1 MKKLRESIT
10 HYTLSTPRKRT
21 KHLWAQYSSVARRS
35 PIRNRLS
42 LTTTQINNVLIL
54 KVNYWT
60 RMQRRKRQADT
71 DSFKIKNS
79 GGKKTGTRHGWE
91 MVGERRGK
99 GENWER
105 LLTSRTWTLSKVLFE
120 CKILVRKRAAPTV
133 DIGKLHWKKRG
144 QILHNFYFAKNH
156 IQREEVLVSSS
167 FSDLCSPIATQSGG
181 QRHWTAKSAKWL
193 KWTKNELNGMKH
205 ELNGMKHDMVWY
217 DLIDQFRIRTLPNRL
232 TTSAHLTRSTWFTS
246 TFFAKWLS
254 QTIAARFGNSRA
266 ICENCRSLETRHDMS
281 TKLSERT
288 WTRRNLREENCTI
301 EDASGERRGW

>member
-91 MVGERRGK
+91 MVGETDEG
-99 GENWER
+99 
-105 LLTSRTWTLSKVLFE
+105 
-120 CKILVRKRAAPTV
+120 
-133 DIGKLHWKKRG
+133 GKLGTTSDIEDLNSLK
-144 QILHNFYFAKNH
+144 
-156 IQREEVLVSSS
+156 SS
-167 FSDLCSPIATQSGG
+167 FWNVNILSENVRRLRLI
-181 QRHWTAKSAKWL
+181 SANF
-193 KWTKNELNGMKH
+193 TGKNVVK
-205 ELNGMKHDMVWY
+205 
-217 DLIDQFRIRTLPNRL
+217 FC
-232 TTSAHLTRSTWFTS
+232 TTSTLQKF
-246 TFFAKWLS
+246 
-254 QTIAARFGNSRA
+254 ISR
-266 ICENCRSLETRHDMS
+266 
-281 TKLSERT
+281 
-288 WTRRNLREENCTI
+288 
-301 EDASGERRGW
+301 ERRF

>member
-91 MVGERRGK
+91 MVGERRMK
-99 GENWER
+99 GGNWER

-120 CKILVRKRAAPTV
+120 MWTFCQKTCGAYGWYRQTSLEKTWSNSAQLLLCKNSYPE
-133 DIGKLHWKKRG
+133 RG
-144 QILHNFYFAKNH
+144 G
-156 IQREEVLVSSS
+156 SS
-167 FSDLCSPIATQSGG
+167 FLFVFRPLFTDINTKRKATSLNCEVCFWEKPTLNWL
-181 QRHWTAKSAKWL
+181 RTTLLSSVNKSRCPFP
-193 KWTKNELNGMKH
+193 
-205 ELNGMKHDMVWY
+205 Y
-217 DLIDQFRIRTLPNRL
+217 Q
-232 TTSAHLTRSTWFTS
+232 
-246 TFFAKWLS
+246 
-254 QTIAARFGNSRA
+254 
-266 ICENCRSLETRHDMS
+266 
-281 TKLSERT
+281 
-288 WTRRNLREENCTI
+288 
-301 EDASGERRGW
+301 